1 MLHTDII
8 GHLVNLHFF
17 SSYKATGIATYEM
30 YLRNIGQYEE
40 HQITVGIDVLT
51 EKINKIADDYPHL
64 KKPQPLS
71 KLRDFINDIP
81 EINKIIN
88 VRPAITKQ
96 YITLATNV
104 IADDF
109 FDMLIEKEK
118 QHTPFVSEPNTVSS
132 KELLTRIEAA
142 KLLSVTPRTVDQW
155 IEKGKLTAYAIGGR
169 KYLKRTEIIKSLTQ
183 IS

>member
-17 SSYKATGIATYEM
+17 NTYKATGIATYDM

-40 HQITVGIDVLT
+40 HQITVGINELT
-51 EKINKIADDYPHL
+51 ENINKISDDYPHL

-71 KLRDFINDIP
+71 KLQGFINDIP

-88 VRPAITKQ
+88 VKPAITKQ
-96 YITLATNV
+96 YIALATNV
-104 IADDF
+104 IAEDF

-118 QHTPFVSEPNTVSS
+118 QHTPFDNELKTSS
-132 KELLTRIEAA
+132 NKELLTRIEAA
-142 KLLSVTPRTVDQW
+142 KLLSVTPRTIDQW
-155 IEKGKLTAYAIGGR
+155 IEKGKLIAYVIGGR
-169 KYLKRTEIIKSLTQ
+169 KYLKKTEINKCLTQ